1 MLITSFFVFWYSLE
15 LNKMVALTAHLSE
28 FYLPVLH
35 PQCAERRKTN
45 RLFLLNFQRHQTA
58 SR

>member
-35 PQCAERRKTN
+35 PQCAER
-45 RLFLLNFQRHQTA
+45 
-58 SR
+58 